1 MKTIIIK
8 ETADNSFS
16 DSDMVRMLDQLGE
29 DFETNDFVP
38 LTMSGDTHLFVLLP
52 AALVDSSDIDEEE
65 LAQFLYRRAMG
76 DPELTYEMGNIA
88 FRIEPCE
95 EKRLAGVKTDKRFSA
110 ILDIC
115 VSHGVDEETS
125 QAIAEEVLSIL

>member
-52 AALVDSSDIDEEE
+52 AALVDSGDIDEEE
-65 LAQFLYRRAMG
+65 LAQFLYRRSMG
-76 DPELTYEMGNIA
+76 DPELTYEMGDIA

-95 EKRLAGVKTDKRFSA
+95 EKRLAFSN
-110 ILDIC
+110 IFDIC